1 MAHIHMNTITAEY
14 HDMVPH
20 LRRAMDEPD
29 YPTVGIEPPCPSLLA
44 QCEIDSLREELQC
57 VRARLA
63 YLAEQTT
70 DEKTKAEL
78 NKMI

>member
-14 HDMVPH
+14 RDMVPH

-44 QCEIDSLREELQC
+44 QCELDSLRAELQHI
-57 VRARLA
+57 RGEIAKIA
-63 YLAEQTT
+63 AE
-70 DEKTKAEL
+70 EGGATKAKLESL
-78 NKMI
+78 L